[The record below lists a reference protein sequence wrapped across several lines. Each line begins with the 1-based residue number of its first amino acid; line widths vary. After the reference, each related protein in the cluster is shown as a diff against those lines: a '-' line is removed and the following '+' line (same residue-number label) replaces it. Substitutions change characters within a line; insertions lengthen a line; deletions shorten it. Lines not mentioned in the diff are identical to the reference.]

1 MVPEFTI
8 LPRFLYRIGRA
19 DNPFGPAPWEHRGQG
34 RFDISGANL
43 SVPSSEAAGASY
55 WSSDPVTS
63 FLEVL
68 AAFRRWDFPKELL
81 ELAENDPL
89 PAYLVS
95 GIVPRDWQ
103 NTHYLIRVPV
113 NEEAATGL
121 PVINLEAAATVAY
134 INNVGALRK
143 LASERGFNNGI
154 HRGLILSDDRLW
166 TQSLS
171 IHAHSLTDASQMP
184 VAGLCHTSKWG
195 HHFQHDARCYT
206 IYEDRISFT
215 DGEVFLIGAGL
226 KYFAEAAS
234 ILNLQT

>member
-8 LPRFLYRIGRA
+8 LPLFLYRIGRA

-43 SVPSSEAAGASY
+43 IVASSETAGASY
-55 WSSDPVTS
+55 WAADSVTA

-68 AAFRRWDFPKELL
+68 AAFRKWEYPKELL
-81 ELAENDPL
+81 DLAVDDPL
-89 PAYLVS
+89 PDDFIS
-95 GIVPRDWQ
+95 GVVPRDWQ
-103 NTHYLIRVPV
+103 NTHYLVKVPV
-113 NEEAATGL
+113 SGDALKL
-121 PVINLEAAATVAY
+121 PVIDLEAAATVAY
-134 INNVGALRK
+134 INSVSSLRK
-143 LASERGFNNGI
+143 LASDHGFNNGI

-171 IHAHSLTDASQMP
+171 IHAHSLADAQGEH

-215 DGEVFLIGAGL
+215 DGEVLLIDADL
-226 KYFAEAAS
+226 ESFAEAAS
-234 ILNLQT
+234 ILNLHT